1 MPLPWLDSEQ
11 PWFPPLDEA
20 LDEPNG
26 LLAAGGD
33 LSPDWLLAA
42 YAYGVFPW
50 YEAGQ
55 PILWWSPDPRLVL
68 YPDQVRVSR
77 SLKKFLRK
85 HPYRLSMDTNFSA
98 VIESCGKSR
107 AGSTGTWI
115 TDEMRSAYQLLH
127 QLGHAHSV
135 EVWADSAL
143 VGGLYGVS
151 LGKVFFGESMFS
163 VEPNTSKLALV
174 ALARHLEQWGFRLID
189 CQVASKHLL
198 SLGAQSVDR
207 EQFANWVNA
216 FSGLDDSNHQWQI
229 DPAIQ
234 LVIDEI
240 E

>member
-11 PWFPPLDEA
+11 PWFPPLNEA
-20 LDEPNG
+20 LEEPDG

-33 LSPDWLLAA
+33 LSPEWLLSA
-42 YAYGVFPW
+42 YGHGVFPW

-68 YPDQVRVSR
+68 FPDKIRVSR

-85 HPYRLSMDTNFSA
+85 HPYRLTMDTNFSA
-98 VIESCGKSR
+98 VIESCGRSR
-107 AGSTGTWI
+107 ARSSGTWI
-115 TDEMRSAYQLLH
+115 TDEMRAAYQLLH
-127 QLGHAHSV
+127 QLGHAHSL

-163 VEPNTSKLALV
+163 LEPNTSKLALV
-174 ALARHLEQWGFRLID
+174 ALARHLQHWGFRLID
-189 CQVASKHLL
+189 CQVASQHLI
-198 SLGAQSVDR
+198 SLGAETVERD
-207 EQFANWVNA
+207 QFATWV
-216 FSGLDDSNHQWQI
+216 SQYGSLEDDNHQWQI
-229 DPAIQ
+229 DQAIQ

>member
-1 MPLPWLDSEQ
+1 MPLPWLDSAQ

-33 LSPDWLLAA
+33 LGPDWLLTA
-42 YAYGVFPW
+42 YAHGVFPW

-68 YPDQVRVSR
+68 YPDQVRISR
-77 SLKKFLRK
+77 SFRKFLKK

-98 VIESCGKSR
+98 VIEACSKSR

-115 TDEMRSAYQLLH
+115 TDEMRSAYQHLH

-163 VEPNTSKLALV
+163 LEPNTSKLALV

-189 CQVASKHLL
+189 CQVTSRHLL
-198 SLGAQSVDR
+198 SLGAQTVDR
-207 EQFANWVNA
+207 AQFANWVEA
-216 FSGLDDSNHQWQI
+216 WSGLDDSNHQWQI
-229 DPAIQ
+229 DPATQ

>member
-1 MPLPWLDSEQ
+1 MPLPWLDSAQ

-33 LSPDWLLAA
+33 LGPDWLLTA
-42 YAYGVFPW
+42 YAHGVFPW

-68 YPDQVRVSR
+68 YPDQVRISR
-77 SLKKFLRK
+77 SFRKFLKK

-98 VIESCGKSR
+98 VIEACSKSR

-115 TDEMRSAYQLLH
+115 TDEMRSAYQHLH

-163 VEPNTSKLALV
+163 LEPNTSKLALV

-189 CQVASKHLL
+189 CQVTSRHLL
-198 SLGAQSVDR
+198 SLGAQTVDR
-207 EQFANWVNA
+207 AQFANWVEA
-216 FSGLDDSNHQWQI
+216 WIGLDDSNHQWQI
-229 DPAIQ
+229 DPATQ

>member
-11 PWFPPLDEA
+11 PWFPPLNEA
-20 LDEPNG
+20 LEEPDG

-33 LSPDWLLAA
+33 LSPAWLLSA
-42 YAYGVFPW
+42 YGRGVFPW

-68 YPDQVRVSR
+68 FPDKIRVSR

-85 HPYRLSMDTNFSA
+85 HPYRLTMDTNFSA
-98 VIESCGKSR
+98 VIENCGRSR
-107 AGSTGTWI
+107 ARSSGTWI
-115 TDEMRSAYQLLH
+115 TDEMRAAYQLLH
-127 QLGHAHSV
+127 QLGHAHSL

-163 VEPNTSKLALV
+163 LEPNTSKLALV
-174 ALARHLEQWGFRLID
+174 ALARHLQHWGFRLID
-189 CQVASKHLL
+189 CQVASQHLI
-198 SLGAQSVDR
+198 SLGAETVERD
-207 EQFANWVNA
+207 QFATWVSQYGN
-216 FSGLDDSNHQWQI
+216 LEDDDHQWQI
-229 DPAIQ
+229 DQAIQ